1 VPRRDILLSGSPAAL
16 AEHQPD
22 IATQPQLD
30 WCKQHLA
37 AHAAHPASHAPPA
50 ASPRRS
56 PSSAAPTTT
65 TSGAAAAAADPG
77 LNLGLN
83 SSQEAAVALALSS
96 RVALIQG
103 PPGTGK
109 TTTVVRLIALL
120 KRQFGFKL
128 PILACAQSNVAVD
141 NLLEGLV
148 DCGVAAVRVGQ
159 PVKVSAAPRQRGLRG
174 SGVCITHTA
183 PAWTG
188 LLAC

>member
-1 VPRRDILLSGSPAAL
+1 M
-16 AEHQPD
+16 
-22 IATQPQLD
+22 
-30 WCKQHLA
+30 
-37 AHAAHPASHAPPA
+37 
-50 ASPRRS
+50 
-56 PSSAAPTTT
+56 
-65 TSGAAAAAADPG
+65 
-77 LNLGLN
+77 
-83 SSQEAAVALALSS
+83 ALALSS

-159 PVKVSAAPRQRGLRG
+159 PVKVST
-174 SGVCITHTA
+174 V
-183 PAWTG
+183 PACACR
-188 LLAC
+188 LACWSLWCWIVGALDSSRNGLAHQVLSRLGHNAVVRCRPGQCTLYRS